1 MTYRKPE
8 FSLPMNSDLEA
19 CLAIGYSGLDIYG
32 SHTLDYL
39 QCIIERRKCVHQ
51 GVTSVQCLP
60 GSRLRGLIADK
71 VIRPDLLELILD
83 VTPTG
88 AEDLLS
94 ADPQHFSI
102 FLVQYADGLLAP
114 VLMLPRYSKAISAVV
129 KVRGKQPVGGITEE
143 RTEPRYPHFACLL
156 KGIEQMMHT
165 GKPAY
170 PVERSLL
177 TAGILDRLLTS
188 RSAGGKRLQTP
199 ELMINYKA
207 VDYPHA
213 PHLDLSRSFVRG

>member
-1 MTYRKPE
+1 M
-8 FSLPMNSDLEA
+8 
-19 CLAIGYSGLDIYG
+19 C
-32 SHTLDYL
+32 
-39 QCIIERRKCVHQ
+39 
-51 GVTSVQCLP
+51 
-60 GSRLRGLIADK
+60 
-71 VIRPDLLELILD
+71 
-83 VTPTG
+83 
-88 AEDLLS
+88 
-94 ADPQHFSI
+94 
-102 FLVQYADGLLAP
+102 
-114 VLMLPRYSKAISAVV
+114 
-129 KVRGKQPVGGITEE
+129 
-143 RTEPRYPHFACLL
+143 EPRYPHFACLL